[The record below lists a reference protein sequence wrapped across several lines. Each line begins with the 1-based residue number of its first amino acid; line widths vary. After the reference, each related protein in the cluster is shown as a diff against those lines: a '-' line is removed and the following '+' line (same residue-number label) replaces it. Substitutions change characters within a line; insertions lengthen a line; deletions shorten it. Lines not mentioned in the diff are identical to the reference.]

1 MINKVAI
8 KPRLRL
14 ISAGT
19 SDSELDE
26 AARPGENFRLFGR
39 YQVQPVYFKFTG
51 KRMLSFKKR
60 KSRWVSVLYRYTPL
74 RL

>member
-1 MINKVAI
+1 MLINKVAI
-8 KPRLRL
+8 NPLLRL

-26 AARPGENFRLFGR
+26 AARPGENFGLFGPD
-39 YQVQPVYFKFTG
+39 QVQPVYFNFTG

-60 KSRWVSVLYRYTPL
+60 KSRWVSVLY
-74 RL
+74 